1 MSLENIIDKFKSLA
15 EEWENFECGGNQET
29 NEWCSATED
38 AIWGCA
44 EKLNDLIAEIEDE
57 DEI

>member
-1 MSLENIIDKFKSLA
+1 MNIEIILDKFKSLA

-29 NEWCSATED
+29 DEWCSATED

-44 EKLNDLIAEIEDE
+44 EKLSDLISEIEE
-57 DEI
+57 EEI